1 MELEHRF
8 EVPVGIDRAW
18 ESLLNM
24 ELVASCFPGATLTS
38 ADGEEYTGSV
48 RVKLGPIQLTYK
60 GSARIVERDE
70 AAHQATIE
78 ASGNA
83 SRSSSTATMLVKA
96 KATEISADR
105 TAVRMDTNLTI
116 TGRPAQFGRGV
127 MAEVGNKI
135 IGQFADCLSSKLSGD
150 GDGSGEAAGAGAAAA
165 TGAAADAAG
174 SAGDAAG
181 SAGADATRSSGAGE
195 TPAASAGSS
204 GGPSAAPSTA
214 TSAAADT
221 TGAPVSVAAAGTTT
235 GGAGGRPDAGGQADG
250 PRHSAGYTRSPE
262 PIDLL
267 ESAGAP
273 VLKRLLPVVGGL
285 LALWL
290 LRRVFRGSKSKR
302 LARKASRRAGK
313 ALDLAKQAIEQDESS
328 GE

>member
-60 GSARIVERDE
+60 GAARIVEKDE

-150 GDGSGEAAGAGAAAA
+150 GDGSGEAAA
-165 TGAAADAAG
+165 TGAAAGAAG

-181 SAGADATRSSGAGE
+181 SAGDDATGSSGAGE
-195 TPAASAGSS
+195 TPAASAGCS
-204 GGPSAAPSTA
+204 GGPSAAPSA
-214 TSAAADT
+214 APSAGTSAAADT
-221 TGAPVSVAAAGTTT
+221 TGAPVSVAAAATTT

-302 LARKASRRAGK
+302 LARKASRRAGQ